1 MPDTHKLSLNGLR
14 NLTTIYNKTQ
24 TLNLPLSFGGQLD
37 DVSDKP
43 LYPLEKGERSWL
55 WLS

>member
-24 TLNLPLSFGGQLD
+24 TLNLPLSFRGQLD

-43 LYPLEKGERSWL
+43 LYPLEKGEHSWL